1 MIIFCTAFVALRY
14 YSRYLT
20 STALNTEDVLIPFA
34 WLAEMGLC
42 IVSIVMVEKASTG
55 RHMAYILST
64 DPAKIPEHFKGIM
77 IQEVLHPAAVAF
89 PKLAVVL
96 LYLHILTN
104 KYERLTAK
112 ALIFLIFATW
122 LSFTVAAMFQCM
134 PFAFNWDKSIPNG
147 RCFDVQVFANSSSVP
162 NIVTDLAVLI
172 LPLRTVWCLKISIGR
187 RVGLLFIFLTGSVGI
202 VASIIRTVVF
212 SQTLAEAGPL
222 TDVTWNHVSL
232 INWTMMEPG
241 MYLLSACALSFKPLL
256 RSFAKALHLQ
266 GFVTHTRST
275 VGGTKSHVKKTF
287 TSTQTQ
293 PEVFELG
300 HIRNVSEFGKFHR
313 LSEGV
318 ESNSTEEYAERRL
331 EVTVTTTI
339 ELDSE
344 GRVDDDRWDHRELT
358 SDHFGRAV

>member
-1 MIIFCTAFVALRY
+1 V
-14 YSRYLT
+14 YS
-20 STALNTEDVLIPFA
+20 
-34 WLAEMGLC
+34 
-42 IVSIVMVEKASTG
+42 
-55 RHMAYILST
+55 
-64 DPAKIPEHFKGIM
+64 
-77 IQEVLHPAAVAF
+77 
-89 PKLAVVL
+89 
-96 LYLHILTN
+96 
-104 KYERLTAK
+104 
-112 ALIFLIFATW
+112 
-122 LSFTVAAMFQCM
+122 
-134 PFAFNWDKSIPNG
+134 
-147 RCFDVQVFANSSSVP
+147 
-162 NIVTDLAVLI
+162 
-172 LPLRTVWCLKISIGR
+172 
-187 RVGLLFIFLTGSVGI
+187 GI

-212 SQTLAEAGPL
+212 AQTFAEAGPL

-232 INWTMMEPG
+232 INWTMIEPG

-318 ESNSTEEYAERRL
+318 ESNGTDEYAERRL
-331 EVTVTTTI
+331 EVIVTKTI